1 MTEDGESGIM
11 VESVS
16 ANTSASDAGI
26 KPGDVMLSWNGDSLA
41 SSADMMTKLRASK
54 PGDIAKIRIL
64 RDGKEITL
72 DVTLK
77 ASNAARRPAAD

>member
-1 MTEDGESGIM
+1 M

-77 ASNAARRPAAD
+77 ASSAARRPAAE